1 MGTMASHRHGG
12 PVYMAGS
19 LDDVTHDI
27 GVAAAI
33 VAGYSLKT
41 VVYYRIEH

>member
-1 MGTMASHRHGG
+1 MACHGHGG

-41 VVYYRIEH
+41 VLYYRTQH